1 MNKIVKLS
9 VMETKLFFREKMA
22 VFWTFLFPVLM
33 IWLFGAM
40 FGSAKIGGM
49 TYSNAYIPSWIAV
62 NILTTAFFGIGTV
75 MANYREKGILRRYQ
89 VTTVRPWMVLT
100 AQTVQGTVIFT
111 ISAVI
116 ILIFGFLVFD
126 LHVPKYLGSTLL
138 AILLSL
144 VAFFPFGLLI
154 NSIAKSV
161 RTASAISSLAMNLMI
176 FLSGAT
182 FPIEW
187 MPNVLRV
194 IAHILPLYYVIDLIR
209 QTWNF
214 TPIWENGVDVAVLLG
229 VAIVSIILSSRF
241 FRWSGE

>member
-40 FGSAKIGGM
+40 FGSVKIGGM

-62 NILTTAFFGIGTV
+62 NILSTAFFGIGTV

-89 VTTVRPWMVLT
+89 VTPVRSWMVLT

-126 LHVPKYLGSTLL
+126 LQVPKYLGSTLL

-154 NSIAKSV
+154 NSIAKNV
-161 RTASAISSLAMNLMI
+161 RTASAISSLALNLMI

-187 MPNVLRV
+187 MPQVLRV
-194 IAHILPLYYVIDLIR
+194 IAHILPLYYVIHLIR

-214 TPIWENGVDVAVLLG
+214 TPIWENGVDVVVLIG